1 MSEGLKADPEQGQ
14 ITEQTYYW
22 DRFRGV
28 SQGILETVWQTFGLI
43 IAIRYFHAD
52 ESIKQYLPAAGGIGL
67 ILSPLFLAFFSR
79 QSARI
84 STQIALNWLFI
95 ALFVGLAAL
104 APGAMLFI
112 ACLFLAQFTHAQ
124 SLALM
129 THMYARNYPPRER
142 GTRLS
147 MSHLFAA
154 FGAIVFGYVGGVIL
168 DISLE
173 TYIWILLMGVGAALA
188 GAWFSMRIPS
198 EPGHDLRTSNVWES
212 LQIAWR
218 DRLFR
223 WMLIAWMLMG
233 MGNLMLMPIRVEYLA
248 NPIYGVNLSN
258 TEISM
263 LLVST
268 VMIFRLLST
277 RLWGLLFDRTNLIT
291 TRILLNFCFILSIA
305 VFFNSTSL
313 IFLGVGAALLGVA
326 FGGGGIMWALFVTRV
341 APPDRVTSYMSVH
354 GFLTGVRGAMAPFI
368 GYTLI
373 ATTHASFTAWVSLLL
388 ISLSTFIFLPMRK
401 AISERQVG

>member
-1 MSEGLKADPEQGQ
+1 MSNSGIDRLNQEQV
-14 ITEQTYYW
+14 TELTYFW
-22 DRFRGV
+22 DRLRGV
-28 SQGILETVWQTFGLI
+28 SQGILETTWQTFGLI
-43 IAIRYFHAD
+43 VAIRYFHAD

-79 QSARI
+79 QSARV
-84 STQIALNWLFI
+84 SSQLAWNWLFI
-95 ALFVGLAAL
+95 ALFVGLAAI

-129 THMYARNYPPRER
+129 THLYARNYPVSQR

-154 FGAIVFGYVGGVIL
+154 FGAIIFGYLGGVIL
-168 DISLE
+168 DISLDA
-173 TYIWILLMGVGAALA
+173 YIWILLMGVGAALA
-188 GAWFSMRIPS
+188 GAWFSIRIPS
-198 EPGHDLRTSNVWES
+198 EPGRELRSTHILKSI
-212 LQIAWR
+212 QTAWQ

-277 RLWGLLFDRTNLIT
+277 RIWGLLFDRTNLIT

-305 VFFNSTSL
+305 VFFNSTH
-313 IFLGVGAALLGVA
+313 IFFLGVGAALLGIA

-341 APPDRVTSYMSVH
+341 APAERVTAYMSVH
-354 GFLTGVRGAMAPFI
+354 GFFTGLRGAIAPFI

-373 ATTHASFTAWVSLLL
+373 STTHASFTAWVSLLL
-388 ISLSTFIFLPMRK
+388 ISLSTLIFLPMRK
-401 AISERQVG
+401 AISERNLG